1 MIRKVVIPVAGWGTR
16 VLPATKSIPKP
27 LLPVG
32 DVPAIHHIVEEAVA
46 SGVEHVILVTS
57 RHMRAV
63 EDYFDENP
71 ELVRILESSKKDE
84 MLRRLR
90 NIENMARVSVVRQPA
105 PRGLGHAVFMAREIV
120 GDEPFAVMLGDDL
133 VRNDGGKPCLRQ
145 LIDVYEE
152 RRTSVI
158 GVMRVPEA
166 DVSKYGIIAG
176 EPQGERLLRIQGMI
190 EKPSPS
196 EAPSQ
201 LAVVGRYILTPAIFD
216 MLAVTAPGK
225 GGEIQLTDA
234 LVMLLSHQPIY
245 AYEYEGI
252 RYDTGDTIGWL
263 TTCIEYTL
271 KNEHLAPQ
279 LREYLRGLPHG

>member
-71 ELVRILESSKKDE
+71 ELVRILESGNKNE

-90 NIENMARVSVVRQPA
+90 NIENMARVSVVRQPS
-105 PRGLGHAVFMAREIV
+105 PRGLGHAVYMAREIV

-133 VRNDGGKPCLRQ
+133 VRNDGGRPCLRQ

-152 RRTSVI
+152 KKASVI
-158 GVMRVPEA
+158 GVMRVPES

-176 EPQGERLLRIQGMI
+176 EPQGDRLIRIQGMV

-196 EAPSQ
+196 ESPSQ
-201 LAVVGRYILTPAIFD
+201 LAVVGRYILAPEIFETLALTP
-216 MLAVTAPGK
+216 PGK

-234 LVMLLSHQPIY
+234 MAMLLNHQPMY

-252 RYDTGDTIGWL
+252 RYDTGDTLGWL
-263 TTCIEYTL
+263 TTCIEYTM
-271 KNEHLAPQ
+271 KNERFAAP
-279 LREYLRGLPHG
+279 LREYLRGLRL